1 MLFLDPTNRMSD
13 DSLQATKNRDQKKP
27 SGVLQ
32 PRPEDGYSPG
42 QSQGGTDNVED
53 MNAIPV
59 IMIAAGAL
67 VLIVSM
73 YTSRH
78 LQEAV
83 PPSFKPSWVLLASSI
98 GCFVFGSC
106 GYLLLRPTA
115 FSVPLDLL
123 TGALFFGGAVF
134 IYCVMSLT
142 SHTLHAAKDL
152 HDNLAAQV
160 EQRTLQLNGLNQFL
174 DSVINAFPHPF
185 YVIDVRTHEIVLAN
199 KNARI
204 APSGSQMTCPL
215 LADGLTQSCRDGGH
229 PCLITEI
236 RKSGSAVVVER
247 VHLNADGQKEIVEV
261 HGSPIYDQTGELIQ
275 IIEYYV
281 DVTDK
286 KQTEQTR
293 QTESCDPTPAAADA
307 TMQVFQYI
315 KTATELADDQVA
327 RLMAIARENMVE
339 ILAEASKALKE
350 NNPSALGHQAH
361 KLKGILLQCGFTEM
375 AEKAQQIHTRVNAPQ
390 SFASGAALDEIR
402 KGISEFLKGL

>member
-1 MLFLDPTNRMSD
+1 M
-13 DSLQATKNRDQKKP
+13 
-27 SGVLQ
+27 
-32 PRPEDGYSPG
+32 
-42 QSQGGTDNVED
+42 
-53 MNAIPV
+53 
-59 IMIAAGAL
+59 
-67 VLIVSM
+67 LIVSM

-83 PPSFKPSWVLLASSI
+83 PPSFKPSWILLASSI

-199 KNARI
+199 NNARI
-204 APSGSQMTCPL
+204 APSGSRMTCPL